1 MKKLLTILYLIFL
14 CMLLSSSANADNKK
28 RHNQKKY
35 HACKESKDPSWKHY
49 NKPRDGKRKWLIF

>member
-1 MKKLLTILYLIFL
+1 
-14 CMLLSSSANADNKK
+14 MLLSSSANADNKK